1 MTVLWTMISFVS
13 LSVSALIFHSLT
25 RTNKKSTSARK
36 SFDLAVY
43 KDQLSELERD
53 FDRGLL
59 TENEVTAART
69 EIERRIL
76 LIAETEID
84 VFTPNKKT
92 TRPLFAFGIA
102 LAIPTMAL
110 VLYIFLGSPH
120 IPTIPY
126 AKRDISAE
134 KEILERQRDFQ
145 KARSLARRLERNL
158 KNNSNN
164 TGDWILL
171 SRSYTVL
178 GRHLDASNALEK
190 AYKLNPNDQK
200 VLVAYAESLIVT
212 ENNTITEE
220 IKNLLNEALDA
231 NPRDPKV
238 RYYLA
243 LEKAQKNDVHGA
255 MQDWIDLIAT
265 APKAAPWLQIVQ
277 SQIKAA
283 ADELGINPNK
293 LKPRTKAFK
302 PASPSKLTLTPG
314 PTNEDI
320 AAASKMS
327 NAERQK
333 MIRGMVERLASRLKQ
348 NPNDPVGWNRLAHAY
363 RVLGEVSKAAEAEAS
378 AKATNR

>member
-1 MTVLWTMISFVS
+1 MMTVLWTMISFVS

-25 RTNKKSTSARK
+25 RTNKKSTSARE

-145 KARSLARRLERNL
+145 KARSLASRLERNL

-200 VLVAYAESLIVT
+200 VLIAYAESLIVT

-243 LEKAQKNDVHGA
+243 LEKAQKNDVRGA
-255 MQDWIDLIAT
+255 VQDWIDL
-265 APKAAPWLQIVQ
+265 V
-277 SQIKAA
+277 
-283 ADELGINPNK
+283 
-293 LKPRTKAFK
+293 
-302 PASPSKLTLTPG
+302 
-314 PTNEDI
+314 
-320 AAASKMS
+320 
-327 NAERQK
+327 
-333 MIRGMVERLASRLKQ
+333 
-348 NPNDPVGWNRLAHAY
+348 
-363 RVLGEVSKAAEAEAS
+363 
-378 AKATNR
+378 